1 MTGIH
6 IVLLLLTAASGTAVV
21 LLRNPL
27 RQTIMLGLHGSALAL
42 LLLTLRAPDVALA
55 QIAVGT
61 VALPLMFLAAI
72 ATVRRR
78 RPEGDP
84 DSARRR
90 PRQ

>member
-1 MTGIH
+1 
-6 IVLLLLTAASGTAVV
+6 
-21 LLRNPL
+21 
-27 RQTIMLGLHGSALAL
+27 L

-72 ATVRRR
+72 ATARRR

-84 DSARRR
+84 DSE
-90 PRQ
+90 